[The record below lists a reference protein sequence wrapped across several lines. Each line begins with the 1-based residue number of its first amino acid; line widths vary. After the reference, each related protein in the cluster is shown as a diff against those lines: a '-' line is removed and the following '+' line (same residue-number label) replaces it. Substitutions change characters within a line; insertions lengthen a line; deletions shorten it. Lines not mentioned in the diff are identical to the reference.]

1 MSLARLALLGAID
14 RLAGEATPS
23 QLAPSERFRSSQSS
37 CAFAHLEADAL
48 IEHQA
53 DAHDRRKT
61 RVRLIIRSHAA
72 LSGERMRRE
81 EWLAAVVST
90 CLNRTEQQ
98 LLVDAGALLERIAN
112 FEHPSSNPSQKES
125 V

>member
-1 MSLARLALLGAID
+1 L
-14 RLAGEATPS
+14 
-23 QLAPSERFRSSQSS
+23 RSSQSS
-37 CAFAHLEADAL
+37 CAFAHREADAL

-53 DAHDRRKT
+53 DAYDRRKT
-61 RVRLIIRSHAA
+61 RVRLSIRGHTA

-81 EWLAAVVST
+81 EWLAAIISA
-90 CLNRTEQQ
+90 CLNRTEEQ

-112 FEHPSSNPSQKES
+112 FEHPSSNRPQKES